1 MPKYLC
7 QASYTADGTKG
18 LLKEGGSKRKAMVEE
33 MTKAAGGKI
42 EAFYY
47 AFGDSD
53 VYLIVDAPDQATVA
67 AISMAVNAS
76 GAVTLKTTVLLTPQ
90 EVDQAAKKLVKYR
103 SPGKK

>member
-1 MPKYLC
+1 M
-7 QASYTADGTKG
+7 
-18 LLKEGGSKRKAMVEE
+18 KEGGSKRKAMVEE